1 MGLMKRLA
9 GSSWGAD
16 ARTLKTLY
24 HGRVRPALE
33 YGISAW
39 STTAKTNFNKICRV
53 QNQAS
58 RIITG
63 GMKST
68 PIQMLESTAQLQPM
82 EERRDMKT
90 AIHYEKIKRMT
101 GHHLYPRAHALSRG
115 RIKRESMIR
124 RAKDLVQAIPTLV
137 DSHAVELRQA
147 DSAPW
152 YDRPQ
157 VNINEDIPGLVEKDQ
172 QSPLVRRSIAVE

>member
-1 MGLMKRLA
+1 MEKPDKQKPSKGKTAIGTHEKIGRIKLNTENII
-9 GSSWGAD
+9 SW
-16 ARTLKTLY
+16 K
-24 HGRVRPALE
+24 VRPALE

-115 RIKRESMIR
+115 RIKRESMI
-124 RAKDLVQAIPTLV
+124 
-137 DSHAVELRQA
+137 
-147 DSAPW
+147 
-152 YDRPQ
+152 
-157 VNINEDIPGLVEKDQ
+157 
-172 QSPLVRRSIAVE
+172 